1 MRPQRPSGMQRQGS
15 GNQVYL
21 TPRGTGQL
29 APPGY
34 AASSYR
40 VAPAGAQAPV
50 PVPAPPTMY
59 PAVPTTTVRPPQRM
73 TSGGKPRLSQF
84 AAPAGTAV
92 VYRSNDPSPVP
103 TETAS
108 VAPIVLRPPGGVLQ
122 VTQGLPLDHTLQR
135 PDTSRQEPP
144 ANKAPAA
151 RAPLQQ
157 PLLPNEDLEKA
168 VVAKEAETEPVEAQE
183 EESQLIA
190 WTRPSLLFAA
200 GVVVWIWPERIFA
213 VLFFFAALL
222 CTPHVGAVLRRGLAL
237 PRLGLWGS
245 LATCVVDLV
254 AGLGTAL
261 WERSDRWKPQLDKA
275 LEADSDFSKSMSKY
289 ILQVAGNVSSSLLQE
304 KSRWLSPMVDAVGDV
319 VPPALSKVMR
329 KKDEWTPALVAL
341 IGDVVPPVLVSVL
354 QHRAKQWTPALMEFV
369 AEVTPKI
376 VTIVLARPDLPP
388 NIASFVDRSGPTL
401 APAVVRLI
409 DLVIEDPQ
417 MMRTIRKI
425 TDSSMRD
432 EEMINRIKGVIEQN
446 LKDGQMYRAVGHGVM
461 NAAEQSM
468 DIMKAKAARAVG
480 LR

>member
-1 MRPQRPSGMQRQGS
+1 MQRQGS
-15 GNQVYL
+15 GNPVYL

-40 VAPAGAQAPV
+40 VAPAGVPAPV
-50 PVPAPPTMY
+50 PIPVPPTAY
-59 PAVPTTTVRPPQRM
+59 PAGTTTVRPPQRM
-73 TSGGKPRLSQF
+73 TSGGKQRPSQF
-84 AAPAGTAV
+84 IAPAGSAV

-108 VAPIVLRPPGGVLQ
+108 VAPIVLRPPGGVPH
-122 VTQGLPLDHTLQR
+122 VAQGLPLDHTLER
-135 PDTSRQEPP
+135 PDTSRKEPP
-144 ANKAPAA
+144 TNKAPATK
-151 RAPLQQ
+151 APLQQ
-157 PLLPNEDLEKA
+157 PLLPNEDLEKG
-168 VVAKEAETEPVEAQE
+168 VVAKDAETEPFEAQGE
-183 EESQLIA
+183 EESQLVVWA
-190 WTRPSLLFAA
+190 RPLLLLAA

-222 CTPHVGAVLRRGLAL
+222 CTPHVGEVLRRGLAL

-289 ILQVAGNVSSSLLQE
+289 ILQVAGNVSASLLQE
-304 KSRWLSPMVDAVGDV
+304 KSSWLSPMVDTVGDV

-354 QHRAKQWTPALMEFV
+354 QHRAKQWTPALMEFI
-369 AEVTPKI
+369 AEVTPRI
-376 VTIVLARPDLPP
+376 VTIVLARPELPP

-409 DLVIEDPQ
+409 DLVLEDPQ

-432 EEMINRIKGVIEQN
+432 EEMVNRIKGVIEEN
-446 LKDGQMYRAVGHGVM
+446 LKDGQMYRAVGQGVR
-461 NAAEQSM
+461 NAAEQSVEH
-468 DIMKAKAARAVG
+468 MKAKAARAVG